1 MQHFVDE
8 VIISAKSG
16 KGGPGCVSFRREK
29 RVPFGGP
36 DGGDGGYGGSVII
49 NVKNNVRTLYN
60 LYLKRNFYA
69 GNGFPGMG
77 AQKSGKMG
85 DDVIIEVPAGTII
98 YDADTEELLRDFTVV
113 GEQYVLL
120 KGGKGGRGNMHFA
133 TSVNQA
139 PRYAQ
144 PGLPGQEARLRVE
157 LKMIADVGLVGFPNA
172 GKSTLL
178 SVVTKAH
185 PKIANYPFTTLVPN
199 LGVFSVENEHFVM
212 ADIPGIIEGASQGAG
227 LGLEFL
233 KHIERTKLLLYLVDL
248 SDEDYLNQFRK
259 LENEIRTYSE
269 ELSKKPRLI
278 VASKNDVENSEEN
291 SVELQKVVGENIISI
306 SSITHR
312 GIDKLLYILKDKIHE
327 IENKESK

>member
-1 MQHFVDE
+1 MQRFVDE
-8 VIISAKSG
+8 VIINAKSG
-16 KGGPGCVSFRREK
+16 KGGSGCVSFRREK

-36 DGGDGGYGGSVII
+36 DGGDGGRGGSVIV
-49 NVKNNVRTLYN
+49 NVKNNIRTLYN
-60 LYLKRNFYA
+60 LYLKRKFYA
-69 GNGFPGMG
+69 GDGLPGMG
-77 AQKSGKMG
+77 SQKSGKMG
-85 DDVIIEVPAGTII
+85 NDVIIEVPAGTII
-98 YDADTEELLRDFTVV
+98 YDDDTGELIRDFTEV
-113 GEQYVLL
+113 GEEYLLL

-178 SVVTKAH
+178 SVVTKAN
-185 PKIANYPFTTLVPN
+185 PKIANYPFTTLTPN
-199 LGVFSVENEHFVM
+199 LGVFSVEDERFVM

-233 KHIERTKLLLYLVDL
+233 KHIERTKLLLYLIDL
-248 SDEDYLNQFRK
+248 SDEGYLDQFGK
-259 LENEIRTYSE
+259 LENEIKTYSE

-278 VASKNDVENSEEN
+278 AASKNDVENS
-291 SVELQKVVGENIISI
+291 SAYVAELQKAVGENIISI

-327 IENKESK
+327 IENKES